1 MERTIHQKLIA
12 VFILLLAG
20 ISRLQG
26 QIQSCGSPLEPD
38 FVFNSPSG
46 VIENSA
52 WIDLDDYVSV
62 TETSHP
68 VDYGVCAS
76 STVSTMSSWS
86 ITIGS
91 ASADLEAFT
100 VNNSEGRIYFPT
112 TPSTEQITL
121 VISSTITKTFTVK
134 NNRVCTVYDPGTGT
148 SEVRCITSNTNVT
161 LDAIAKSQTNNSVA
175 ITLKES
181 KTLTPG
187 SDYTFPSTVCD
198 GDGITVEIT
207 SPRSGSTYR
216 LRPSSNTSSIVASET
231 GGDVVLDA
239 TQLGQLW
246 NADDEEYRFIVTEKR
261 DYEYETIDNSDSYQA
276 WITEEDPSI
285 SQITGESHICPGSYS
300 QTYSV
305 QAGNDGYDWKCT
317 NCSLDSDDGSR
328 TMTVTWDKSKS
339 SGKIEVRAYETSENG
354 TSCYTGWEDVDVDI
368 KSYST
373 WTVGGDDQV
382 CNGATGSVTLSG
394 STGAKTYRLYK
405 GDTNH
410 DQDKT
415 GTGGALAWSGLATG
429 SSWTVKLVHSSECG
443 EYSMGTHTIGER
455 AKSAAPTSISGTA
468 QICAGS
474 GVALTAATANT
485 NTGWD
490 WQFYTGSWSSSISD
504 QDNNTLSHSAVPGTT
519 KYRARYLDQNS
530 CESSWKEY
538 TVHIES
544 IPAAPTISG
553 LFTNICV
560 DDEEQTYAISGT
572 ADSFEWEATG
582 GVPSSGTGD
591 ATITWDKTKSSWSI
605 KARSINTQGAALCP
619 GPWTTQVVT
628 LRKDVDFYTV
638 GGDDFVCDGETGEIT
653 LDDSQTE
660 FTYYLF
666 ISDTQVPASANAGSG
681 EALSW
686 TGVAPGT
693 YQVRV
698 HHGATCGYYSM
709 GTHTISERAKS
720 TAPTSIT
727 GTAQICAGS
736 QVTLTAATG
745 NTNTDWDWQSS
756 DGSSW
761 SSSISGQDDN
771 TLSHS
776 AVPGTTKYRARYL
789 DQNSCESSWKEYT
802 VHIESIPAAPTI
814 SGLFAD
820 ICVDDEEQTYAISG
834 TADSYEWEATG
845 GVPASGT
852 GNATITWDKT
862 ESSWSVRARGI
873 NTEGDATCP
882 GPWTTQV
889 VTLRKDVDF
898 YTVGGDD
905 FVCDGETGE
914 ITLDDSQTEFTYY
927 LFISDTQVPA
937 SANAGSGEALS
948 WTGVAPGTYQV
959 RVHHGAT
966 CGYYSM
972 GSHTIGERA
981 KSAAPTSISGTAQVC
996 AGSQVALTAATGN
1009 ASTDWDWQFYTG
1021 SWSSSISGQDDNTLS
1036 HSAVLGTTKYRARYL
1051 DQNSCESSWKEYAV
1065 HIESIP
1071 AAPTISGLFTDICV
1085 GDEEQTYAISG
1096 TADSY
1101 EWEATGGVP
1110 VSGTGDATI
1119 TWDKTKSDWSI
1130 RARGINTQGA
1140 TLCPGPWTT
1149 ENVILRKDVN
1159 FYTVG
1164 GDDFV
1169 CNGETGE
1176 IRLDDSQ
1183 ADYNYFL
1190 FDADVQ
1196 VAGSS
1201 NAGYGGA
1208 LSWSGILPGI
1218 EYEIRAYHPQCG
1230 WYSMGFHTIT
1240 ERTIPAAPNIT
1251 GITDICIDSDITL
1264 VASTS
1269 NASTS
1274 WVWSKKE
1281 QDTWAVIPGEES
1293 ADLVHTINGDVTAF
1307 KAVYIDQDGC
1317 LSAEKVIAIN
1327 PVLSP
1332 AEPTISGETDICVSD
1347 HIQQYTVSGDADDF
1361 EWAVVG
1367 GSLDR
1372 LAGRAV
1378 TVSWDESKSSGWKV
1392 QARGINRGG
1401 AALCRGAYQTY
1412 EVRVSPP
1419 GELTIDEVEF
1429 CPESREVNLFD
1440 QVDDTHGSWSGS
1452 GLFNHSFV
1460 NPESLGEGD
1469 HYFTYTTLP
1478 DGGCQESGEMKFT
1491 VYQKPQEPM
1500 LAEIYNVCPG
1510 EQRTI
1515 EVGNAIDGLSYD
1527 WYYASND
1534 EWFAQGRRADIDT
1547 DLDFDFYVVAT
1558 NQVRCSAAAA
1568 SGVRAHGI
1576 SGTISSSPGVQ
1587 IQSGEAVKFQTTA
1600 VGNSYYW
1607 EFTGDYRS
1615 DLASP
1620 IMVFHLADTIDV
1632 SLTVVNQFG
1641 CERVF
1646 EYEDFLIVDDVKG
1659 VYGNSVEDV
1668 RSSLRERVVIEE
1680 NGTTMKFYP
1689 NPTPGTI
1696 LNIEFTSIFAET
1708 ISIKIYD
1715 LNLNLLGFQQFHVAE
1730 GQNNLQIDV
1739 SRVKPGLY
1747 LVWIVGRQWNVPML
1761 FVGSKQ

>member
-76 STVSTMSSWS
+76 STVSTVSSWS

-100 VNNSEGRIYFPT
+100 VNNSEGRIYFPVN
-112 TPSTEQITL
+112 PSTEQITL

-148 SEVRCITSNTNVT
+148 SEVRCVTSNTNVT
-161 LDAIAKSQTNNSVA
+161 LDAVAKSQNNNSIA
-175 ITLKES
+175 ITLIENIS
-181 KTLTPG
+181 LTPG
-187 SDYTFPSTVCD
+187 SDYNVPSTVCS

-207 SPRSGSTYR
+207 DSRSGSTYR
-216 LRPSSNTSSIVASET
+216 VRPSSNTSSIVASET
-231 GGDVVLDA
+231 GGDVVLTGA
-239 TQLGQLW
+239 QFGQLW
-246 NADDEEYRFIVTEKR
+246 VADDEEYQFIVTEKR
-261 DYEYETIDNSDSYQA
+261 DYEYEVIDNSDSYQA
-276 WITEEDPSI
+276 RITKEDPSI
-285 SQITGESHICPGSYS
+285 SQITGESNICPGSYT

-305 QAGNDGYDWKCT
+305 ETGNDGYNWRCT
-317 NCSLDSDDGSR
+317 GCSLDSDDGSR

-339 SGKIEVRAYETSENG
+339 GGKIEVRGYETSENG
-354 TSCYTGWEDVDVDI
+354 TSCYTDWEDVDVDI

-415 GTGGALAWSGLATG
+415 GTGEALTWAGLAAS

-443 EYSMGTHTIGER
+443 EYSMGSHTIGER
-455 AKSAAPTSISGTA
+455 TKSAAPTSISGTA

-474 GVALTAATANT
+474 QVTLTAATANAST
-485 NTGWD
+485 DWD
-490 WQFYTGSWSSSISD
+490 WQYYTGSWSSSISD
-504 QDNNTLSHSAVPGTT
+504 QDDNTLSHVAILGTT
-519 KYRARYLDQNS
+519 KYRARYLDANS

-544 IPAAPTISG
+544 IPAAPTVSG
-553 LFTNICV
+553 LFADICV
-560 DDEEQTYAISGT
+560 GDEEQTYAISGT
-572 ADSFEWEATG
+572 ADSYGWEATG
-582 GVPSSGTGD
+582 GVPVSGTGD

-605 KARSINTQGAALCP
+605 RARSINTEGSALCP
-619 GPWTTQVVT
+619 GPWTTENVT

-638 GGDDFVCDGETGEIT
+638 GGDDFVCDGETGQIT
-653 LDDSQTE
+653 LDDSQADY
-660 FTYYLF
+660 TYYLF
-666 ISDTQVPASANAGSG
+666 QSDSQVPG
-681 EALSW
+681 
-686 TGVAPGT
+686 
-693 YQVRV
+693 
-698 HHGATCGYYSM
+698 
-709 GTHTISERAKS
+709 
-720 TAPTSIT
+720 
-727 GTAQICAGS
+727 
-736 QVTLTAATG
+736 
-745 NTNTDWDWQSS
+745 
-756 DGSSW
+756 
-761 SSSISGQDDN
+761 
-771 TLSHS
+771 
-776 AVPGTTKYRARYL
+776 
-789 DQNSCESSWKEYT
+789 
-802 VHIESIPAAPTI
+802 
-814 SGLFAD
+814 
-820 ICVDDEEQTYAISG
+820 
-834 TADSYEWEATG
+834 
-845 GVPASGT
+845 
-852 GNATITWDKT
+852 
-862 ESSWSVRARGI
+862 
-873 NTEGDATCP
+873 
-882 GPWTTQV
+882 
-889 VTLRKDVDF
+889 
-898 YTVGGDD
+898 
-905 FVCDGETGE
+905 
-914 ITLDDSQTEFTYY
+914 
-927 LFISDTQVPA
+927 

-996 AGSQVALTAATGN
+996 AGSQVALTASTANTN
-1009 ASTDWDWQFYTG
+1009 TDWDWQFYTG
-1021 SWSSSISGQDDNTLS
+1021 SWSSSISDQDNNTLS

-1051 DQNSCESSWKEYAV
+1051 DQNSCESSWKEYTV

-1071 AAPTISGLFTDICV
+1071 AAPGLSGLFTDICVDDEEQTYAISGTADSHEWEATGGVPASGTGNASITWDKTKSSWSIRARSINTQGSASCPGPWTTQVVTLRNDMEFYTVGGDDFVCDGKTGEIRLDDSQAEYTYYLFAPDTQVPASANAGNGGALSWSGVAPGTWEIRLHHGSTCGYYSMGSHTIGERAKSAAPTSISGTAQICAGSQVALTAATGNASTDWDWQYYDGSSWGSSISGQDDNTLSHSAVLGTTSYRARYLDQNSCESSWKEYTVHIESIPAAPGLSGLFTDICV

-1101 EWEATGGVP
+1101 GWEATGGVP

-1149 ENVILRKDVN
+1149 ENVTLRKDVE
-1159 FYTVG
+1159 FHTVG

-1169 CNGETGE
+1169 CDGETGE

-1183 ADYNYFL
+1183 EYNYFL
-1190 FDADVQ
+1190 FDSDVQ

-1201 NAGYGGA
+1201 NAGYRGA
-1208 LSWSGILPGI
+1208 LTWNGISPGI
-1218 EYEIRAYHPQCG
+1218 EYEIRAFHPQCG
-1230 WYSMGFHTIT
+1230 WYSMGTHTIG
-1240 ERTIPAAPNIT
+1240 EYSEPGAPTIRGVTDVCVGGDISLT
-1251 GITDICIDSDITL
+1251 G
-1264 VASTS
+1264 STANS
-1269 NASTS
+1269 SAS

-1281 QDTWAVIPGEES
+1281 KDIWAVIPGESS
-1293 ADLVHTINGDVTAF
+1293 ADLLYTINGNTSAF
-1307 KAVYIDQDGC
+1307 RAAYIDQDGC
-1317 LSAEKVIAIN
+1317 PSAERSIAVN

-1332 AEPTISGETDICVSD
+1332 SEPTISGETDICVSD

-1440 QVDDTHGSWSGS
+1440 YVDDTHGSWSGS

-1460 NPESLGEGD
+1460 NPESLGPGD
-1469 HYFTYTTLP
+1469 HYFTYTRL
-1478 DGGCQESGEMKFT
+1478 DGGCRVTGEMKFT
-1491 VYQKPQEPM
+1491 VYATPEQPL
-1500 LAEIYNVCPG
+1500 LAETYDVCP
-1510 EQRTI
+1510 EEEEMTI

-1527 WYYASND
+1527 WYYTADD
-1534 EWFAQGRRADIDT
+1534 EWFAEGRRADIGT
-1547 DLDFDFYVVAT
+1547 DVDFDFYVVAT
-1558 NQVRCSAAAA
+1558 NQVNCSTTSA
-1568 SGVRAHGI
+1568 SASVSTHEIIGTVTSLPGI
-1576 SGTISSSPGVQ
+1576 EVE
-1587 IQSGEAVKFQTTA
+1587 SGEPVKFQTTA
-1600 VGNSYYW
+1600 TGNSYHW
-1607 EFTGDYRS
+1607 EFTGGYMS
-1615 DLASP
+1615 DRESP
-1620 IMVFHLADTIDV
+1620 LIYFNLPDTTIDV
-1632 SLTVVNQFG
+1632 SLVIANQYG
-1641 CERVF
+1641 CENTF
-1646 EYEDFLIVDDVKG
+1646 EYEDFIVVKDINDV
-1659 VYGNSVEDV
+1659 Y
-1668 RSSLRERVVIEE
+1668 SSFAQIHQRFKITH
-1680 NGTTMKFYP
+1680 NGTAMCFYP
-1689 NPTPGTI
+1689 NPNPGNI
-1696 LNIEFTSIFAET
+1696 LKADFISIMDET
-1708 ISIKIYD
+1708 ITLVLYD
-1715 LNLNLLGFQQFHVAE
+1715 LALNKLGSQQISVVE
-1730 GQNNLQIDV
+1730 GSNTIEIDV
-1739 SRVKPGLY
+1739 SGVNPGY
-1747 LVWIVGRQWNVPML
+1747 YIVWIKGRQW
-1761 FVGSKQ
+1761 GSPVKFAGLKH